1 MVDKDLDVIK
11 KDYPQLFE
19 DHIRASIVK
28 DISELELP
36 YEWTPGDV
44 IKYIV
49 RRIEKSN

>member
-19 DHIRASIVK
+19 EHIRKSIIK
-28 DISELELP
+28 DISDLELP
-36 YEWTPGDV
+36 SEWTPSDV

-49 RRIEKSN
+49 GRIEKSS

>member
-19 DHIRASIVK
+19 DHIRTSIVK